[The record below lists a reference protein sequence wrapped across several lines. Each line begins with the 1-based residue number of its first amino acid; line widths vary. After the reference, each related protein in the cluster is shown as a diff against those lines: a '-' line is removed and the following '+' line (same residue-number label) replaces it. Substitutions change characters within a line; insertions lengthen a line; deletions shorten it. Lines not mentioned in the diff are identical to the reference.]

1 MILTDLA
8 EVLYAP
14 TRAFKKIIANPK
26 YLGAILTIVLFLA
39 FAVGY
44 EYSQFSKT
52 YTEQTYPT
60 IDQLH
65 TFNNATNWQTSSNAA
80 LTNNFGD
87 FYNLSMYVAGF
98 GLPPS
103 NPAAYYRAFGNN
115 SMEINANN
123 TNSIIAAIDEPFNI
137 DCTQNGFQ
145 NLTLILK
152 QLSPQSAPQ
161 NATVTLY
168 SLSDTSYYQYDLTPQ
183 LSSAANLGEWNT
195 FVLSL
200 GPANE
205 DLWTVNS
212 SPQWNNI
219 TALTLNFNYASNQDV
234 TIRIGAIYFNG
245 QYLTP
250 IQYNST
256 GILLQF
262 LQLFSLQFIFTWF
275 ILTGLIYLI
284 NKILK
289 GDLKWKPLFAALGFA
304 MFVMV
309 IREAINL
316 VATFTLPAMYYSFD
330 VSLGVRFDPYVALYY
345 PTEAAATLSAQSQ
358 AALAT
363 IQASTQIF
371 SGIVT
376 AMAVASYVWL
386 GALAGLAL
394 KSIKPEYST
403 VKCIAI
409 SAVALAATL
418 LLLVF
423 LVGAI

>member
-1 MILTDLA
+1 MILNDLA

-14 TRAFKKIIANPK
+14 TKAFQKIIANPK
-26 YLGAILTIVLFLA
+26 YLGAILTIVLFMA

-52 YTEQTYPT
+52 YTEQTYPA

-65 TFNNATNWQTSSNAA
+65 SFNNATNWQTSSNVA
-80 LTNNFGD
+80 LSNNFND

-98 GLPPS
+98 GLPSS

-115 SMEINANN
+115 SLQINANN
-123 TNSIIAAIDEPFNI
+123 TNSIISAINIPFNI
-137 DCTQNGFQ
+137 DCTQSGFR
-145 NLTLILK
+145 NLTLIMK

-161 NATVTLY
+161 NVTLTLY
-168 SLSDTSYYQYDLTPQ
+168 SLSDTSYYRYDLTPQ
-183 LSSAANLGEWNT
+183 LARVTSLSEWNT
-195 FVLSL
+195 FVLPL
-200 GPANE
+200 GPDNE

-219 TALTLNFNYASNQDV
+219 TALTLSFNYASNQDI
-234 TIRIGAIYFNG
+234 TIRIGALYFNG
-245 QYLTP
+245 QYLAP
-250 IQYNST
+250 VQYNST

-289 GDLKWKPLFAALGFA
+289 GELKWKPIFAALGFA

-316 VATFTLPAMYYSFD
+316 AATFTLPAVYYSFD
-330 VSLGVRFDPYVALYY
+330 ASLGVRFDPYVALYY
-345 PTEAAATLSAQSQ
+345 PIDAATTLPAQTQ
-358 AALAT
+358 AALAA
-363 IQASTQIF
+363 IQNSTAVF
-371 SGIVT
+371 SDVV
-376 AMAVASYVWL
+376 AVMAVVSYVWL

-409 SAVALAATL
+409 SAVALAATV

>member
-14 TRAFKKIIANPK
+14 TKAFKKIVANPK
-26 YLGAILTIVLFLA
+26 YLGAILTIVLFMA

-65 TFNNATNWQTSSNAA
+65 SFNNATNWQTSSNVA
-80 LTNNFGD
+80 LTNNFAD

-103 NPAAYYRAFGNN
+103 NPAAYYGAFGNN
-115 SMEINANN
+115 SMQISANN
-123 TNSIIAAIDEPFNI
+123 TNSIISAVNIPFNI

-145 NLTLILK
+145 NLTLIMK

-161 NATVTLY
+161 NATLTLY
-168 SLSDTSYYQYDLTPQ
+168 SLSDTSYYKYDLTQ
-183 LSSAANLGEWNT
+183 QISSATSLGEWNT
-195 FVLSL
+195 IVVPL

-219 TALTLNFNYASNQDV
+219 TALTLNFNYASSQNV
-234 TIRIGAIYFNG
+234 TIRIGALYFNG

-289 GDLKWKPLFAALGFA
+289 GTLTWKPLFAALGFA

-309 IREAINL
+309 IRQAINL
-316 VATFTLPAMYYSFD
+316 AAAFTLPAMYYPFD
-330 VSLGVRFDPYVALYY
+330 ISLGVRFDPYVALYY
-345 PTEAAATLSAQSQ
+345 PVEAAANLSAQSQ
-358 AALAT
+358 AAVAS
-363 IQASTQIF
+363 IQASTMAF
-371 SGIVT
+371 SSIVT
-376 AMAVASYVWL
+376 VMAVASYVWL

-394 KSIKPEYST
+394 KSIKPDYST

-409 SAVALAATL
+409 SAIALAATV